1 MRQTDLETRHL
12 PGYHGFSIYGTAPIL
27 PEHLQ
32 FCEEQQ
38 QGVVNLS
45 QAPVLEDASQ
55 HQENGAPPLYSK
67 LCSGIGWYLLPRSH
81 GNE

>member
-45 QAPVLEDASQ
+45 QAPNKAAAAVKARD
-55 HQENGAPPLYSK
+55 
-67 LCSGIGWYLLPRSH
+67 IYLTLVAD
-81 GNE
+81 G